1 MAEHADD
8 EGLPKRLRAKLAS
21 LEAGQPDDLQR
32 LRARVQK
39 DPAALAVSN
48 DLHRKARVLA
58 ALSEAR
64 EGSGLT
70 QAEVAEAMGTTQSAI
85 SDLERGRSDPRL
97 STLQRYANVL
107 DMRLDLALMRRNMPQ
122 VTEDLANEVWRLIEA
137 RGTSRILGRLL
148 DPALTPKSLA
158 ELAKHA
164 NLPAAIAR
172 TILLHLVDQGWA
184 RRPGKGERFVL
195 MPERMLVV
203 GASVRHD
210 HVVGALTDLLTGRVI
225 GRLFRTD
232 LREPSPRAVVDSVA
246 HVANELKE
254 SASELKLHVLG
265 LGVTMAGV
273 VNGEVGS
280 VDTAPDLTSP
290 ETDWPRGVLIGDD
303 LQKRTGLRVVVG
315 NDANALAVREYLVGM
330 DRRSLVLVLLSA
342 SGQGIGA
349 AVVVNGALV
358 RGDLHAAG
366 EIGHVGVGMPSPGVC
381 RCGAEGCLE
390 QVASERAILRKLN
403 EGQTQTLADA
413 ADLVAS
419 GDVAAAA
426 SFRDAGNAIGRV
438 LSTVVSL
445 IDPSRLVVCGPKELV
460 DQSAPGGAAFLGGVR
475 ESLSHGAAK
484 GPEPDPR
491 VLTPDVEPLAAS
503 SLVVQ
508 SLLEDPLLWVPSLG
522 VSTPAST

>member
-290 ETDWPRGVLIGDD
+290 ETDWPRGVLVGDD
-303 LQKRTGLRVVVG
+303 LNTRTGLRVVVG
-315 NDANALAVREYLVGM
+315 NDAN
-330 DRRSLVLVLLSA
+330 
-342 SGQGIGA
+342 
-349 AVVVNGALV
+349 
-358 RGDLHAAG
+358 
-366 EIGHVGVGMPSPGVC
+366 
-381 RCGAEGCLE
+381 
-390 QVASERAILRKLN
+390 
-403 EGQTQTLADA
+403 
-413 ADLVAS
+413 
-419 GDVAAAA
+419 
-426 SFRDAGNAIGRV
+426 
-438 LSTVVSL
+438 
-445 IDPSRLVVCGPKELV
+445 
-460 DQSAPGGAAFLGGVR
+460 
-475 ESLSHGAAK
+475 
-484 GPEPDPR
+484 
-491 VLTPDVEPLAAS
+491 
-503 SLVVQ
+503 
-508 SLLEDPLLWVPSLG
+508 
-522 VSTPAST
+522 